1 MNFDKFLFSRNDSRN
16 QQTSDIFYYTIV
28 YIEIELYPTTIVF
41 FFFLF
46 FLNLLSPELHE
57 LFNTKVQL
65 EILLAPVLVY
75 GSFEIYMFFTRVT
88 RCMQHALRIRPNT

>member
-1 MNFDKFLFSRNDSRN
+1 MNFDKFLFSRNDPRN

-41 FFFLF
+41 F

-75 GSFEIYMFFTRVT
+75 GSFEIYMFFMCVT